1 MTFQTPNTIDSASFN
16 VTNGQSDYDVKTNVA
31 AAFSN
36 VKVYKRLE
44 LRVDGQITVKFNNT
58 SNPAVQI
65 DNVDSPYVVPFEM
78 DITDLY
84 ISNASGRTVAVKLF
98 GTA

>member
-1 MTFQTPNTIDSASFN
+1 MTFQTPNTIDSAAFN
-16 VTNGQSDYDVKTNVA
+16 VTNGQSDYDVRTNVA

-44 LRVDGQITVKFNNT
+44 LRVDGDITLKLNKT
-58 SNPAVQI
+58 TNPGIAI
-65 DNVDSPYVVPFEM
+65 GKLDSPYVIPFDM
-78 DITDLY
+78 DVTDLY
-84 ISNASGRTVAVKLF
+84 ISNASGATVAVKLF